1 MESIYVSREVSPS
14 RYSQLKVTA
23 FINSNRSE
31 ISVEDDRHTSAHIS
45 LQDDD
50 NTITPR
56 SDKDSQTPDILLK
69 DNQRPEPTKISFHHY
84 HRINHKEAE
93 SRLKASNTEG
103 SYLNRECR
111 TKRGIFILSF
121 LVNSSTIKHVVIP
134 NKQEHLL
141 QIEDLSTEVFSVIE
155 SMKECL
161 VPLVLD
167 DVANED
173 AAIDFIKIQ
182 VDNNHRH
189 RFGH

>member
-31 ISVEDDRHTSAHIS
+31 VSVEDDRHTSAHIS

-56 SDKDSQTPDILLK
+56 SDRDSQTPDILLK
-69 DNQRPEPTKISFHHY
+69 DNQRPEPTKISFHH

-182 VDNNHRH
+182 VDNNHR
-189 RFGH
+189 FGH

>member
-31 ISVEDDRHTSAHIS
+31 VSVEDDRHTSAHIS

-56 SDKDSQTPDILLK
+56 SDRDSQTPDILLK
-69 DNQRPEPTKISFHHY
+69 DNQRPEPTKISFHH

>member
-31 ISVEDDRHTSAHIS
+31 VSVEDDRHTSAHIS

-69 DNQRPEPTKISFHHY
+69 DNQRPEPTKISFHH

-103 SYLNRECR
+103 SYLTRECR

>member
-31 ISVEDDRHTSAHIS
+31 VSVEDDRHTSAHIS

-69 DNQRPEPTKISFHHY
+69 DNQPPEPTKISFHH

>member
-1 MESIYVSREVSPS
+1 MESIYVSKEVSPS

-31 ISVEDDRHTSAHIS
+31 VSVEDDRHTSAHIS

-69 DNQRPEPTKISFHHY
+69 DNQRPEPTKISFHH

-167 DVANED
+167 DVDNED

>member
-31 ISVEDDRHTSAHIS
+31 VSVEDDRHTSAHIS
-45 LQDDD
+45 LEDDD

-69 DNQRPEPTKISFHHY
+69 DNQRPEPTKISFHH

>member
-31 ISVEDDRHTSAHIS
+31 VSVEDDRHTSAHIS

-69 DNQRPEPTKISFHHY
+69 DNQRPEPTKISFHH